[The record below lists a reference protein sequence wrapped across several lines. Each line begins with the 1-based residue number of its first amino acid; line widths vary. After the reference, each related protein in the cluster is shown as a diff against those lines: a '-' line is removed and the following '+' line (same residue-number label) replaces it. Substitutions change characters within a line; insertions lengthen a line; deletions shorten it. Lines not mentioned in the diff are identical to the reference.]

1 MATIAPTGEDAILR
15 ADVEAPSTPLPRLA
29 DDALVDTYDLEETA
43 KWIIERRFKIVG
55 LQFPDD
61 LLPHSIPVLHALR
74 RRLARSLTNGA
85 NGAGKVKEEQDVE
98 LYIMADTTYG
108 SCCVDEV
115 AAQHVTADAV
125 VHYGNAC
132 MSSWVE
138 GSNGERSPG

>member
-1 MATIAPTGEDAILR
+1 MELAVRSQADMATVAPTGEEAILR
-15 ADVEAPSTPLPRLA
+15 ADVAAPSAPLPRLA
-29 DDALVDTYDLEETA
+29 NDALVETYDIAETA
-43 KWIIERRFKIVG
+43 DWIHQRRFRIVG

-61 LLPHSIPVLHALR
+61 LLPHSIPVLQALG
-74 RRLARSLTNGA
+74 RRLAGPLTNG
-85 NGAGKVKEEQDVE
+85 GGKVREETETE

-132 MSSWVE
+132 LSS
-138 GSNGERSPG
+138 